1 MEDHAMSRF
10 RSIGDLARDT
20 EGVTVVEFAFILI
33 PLCMLL
39 LGGLDVAYQSY
50 VRAVLQGALDDVT
63 RAASMESP
71 TFECTTG
78 TVQEKIKCSI
88 ENRVNDIARNATYE
102 LEVTNFYNF
111 SGIGRSEKLITDH
124 NGNGQ
129 YDAGDCW
136 QNLDYEEEGSNPEFD
151 LDAGRDGVGG
161 ADDVVFYEMKLTMPR
176 LFPVGAP
183 LGLSG
188 NYSITARAAVRNQP
202 YARQK
207 VPPTVCK

>member
-1 MEDHAMSRF
+1 MKRHAMRRF
-10 RSIGDLARDT
+10 PAIGNLARDT
-20 EGVTVVEFAFILI
+20 EGATIIEFAMIVT

-39 LGGLDVAYQSY
+39 LGGLDIAYQSY
-50 VRAVLQGALDDVT
+50 VRSVLQGALDDVV

-71 TFECTTG
+71 TFDCATG
-78 TVQEKIKCSI
+78 TTQQKISCSI
-88 ENRVNDIARNATYE
+88 QNRVNDVARGATYD
-102 LEVTNFYNF
+102 LEITNFYNF

-129 YDAGDCW
+129 YDPGDCW
-136 QNLDYEEEGSNPEFD
+136 QNLDYEEEGSDPQFD

-161 ADDVVFYEMKLTMPR
+161 ADDVAFYEMTLTMPR

-183 LGLSG
+183 LGLG
-188 NYSITARAAVRNQP
+188 ENYTITAHAAIRNQP
-202 YARQK
+202 YSRQK